1 MLHGRPWLLDPVTL
15 KATIEGAARLA
26 PPSAKC
32 PQCNPFTPDII
43 SLFKSQLNMEDP
55 LDAAVFACITVCFW
69 GVARVGEF
77 TVPSI
82 NAFDP
87 TKHITRAGLTQVTDR
102 NGLTVL
108 KFHLP
113 WTKTSKAVS
122 KGESVQCTQQNG
134 PSDPLAA
141 IENHFRINAVT
152 SNEHLFSWTHSS
164 GKRRPLSKK
173 ELTSK
178 INKLATQ
185 FNLPNLKG
193 HSLRIGGTLEYLLR
207 GIPFDVIQSLG
218 RWAGSAFTLYL
229 RQHAMILAPYL
240 QASPVLE
247 PFVRYTQPPV
257 R

>member
-1 MLHGRPWLLDPVTL
+1 MLHGRLWLLDPVTL

-26 PPSAKC
+26 PPSAKH
-32 PQCNPFTPDII
+32 PQRNPFTPDII

-55 LDAAVFACITVCFW
+55 LDTAIFACITVCFW
-69 GVARVGEF
+69 GIARVGEF

-113 WTKTSKAVS
+113 WTKASKAAS
-122 KGESVQCTQQNG
+122 KGEFVQCAQQNG

-141 IENHFRINAVT
+141 IENHFCINAVT

-164 GKRRPLSKK
+164 GKR
-173 ELTSK
+173 
-178 INKLATQ
+178 
-185 FNLPNLKG
+185 
-193 HSLRIGGTLEYLLR
+193 
-207 GIPFDVIQSLG
+207 
-218 RWAGSAFTLYL
+218 
-229 RQHAMILAPYL
+229 
-240 QASPVLE
+240 
-247 PFVRYTQPPV
+247 
-257 R
+257 